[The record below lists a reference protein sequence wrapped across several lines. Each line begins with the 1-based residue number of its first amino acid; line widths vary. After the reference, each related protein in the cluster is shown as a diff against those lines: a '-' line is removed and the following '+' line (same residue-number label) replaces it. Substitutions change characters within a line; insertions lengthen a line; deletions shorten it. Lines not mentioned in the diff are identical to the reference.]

1 VKRPDRFARRVLLA
15 GALALTLAAVRWAGG
30 EDPGPVAAAT
40 NVDITGTQVA
50 VLRAASAVGSTAAVA
65 SAAAD
70 SEAIDLSR
78 LKRPPQAAAVTDL
91 FAVPQAPAPVHAPE
105 ARTKPTAPPL
115 PYTFFGRMVEGNAT
129 RVFLAR
135 GELTFA
141 VSPGDTLDGV
151 YRVEQVTDTA
161 VALTY
166 LPLDIKQNLDIG
178 TIQ

>member
-1 VKRPDRFARRVLLA
+1 VKRPDPFARRVLLA
-15 GALALTLAAVRWAGG
+15 CALALTLAVVRWAGG
-30 EDPGPVAAAT
+30 EDPSLVAAAT
-40 NVDITGTQVA
+40 NEDMPRTQVA
-50 VLRAASAVGSTAAVA
+50 VPRAASAVPSTAVLA
-65 SAAAD
+65 SAADSAD
-70 SEAIDLSR
+70 IDLSR
-78 LKRPPQAAAVTDL
+78 LKRRPQAAPVTDL
-91 FAVPQAPAPVHAPE
+91 FAVPEAPAPARAPE
-105 ARTKPTAPPL
+105 ARARPTAPPL

-151 YRVEQVTDTA
+151 YRVEQVTDTN

-166 LPLDIKQNLDIG
+166 LPLGITQNLDIG